1 MSNILILGGSG
12 FVGSHLIR
20 LLVQDCHSVTVPTR
34 RLARAWDLT
43 VNPTAWVVEADI
55 HDDATLARLMHGKDV
70 VINLVGI
77 LNGNFQKAHVDLP
90 RRIASAALK
99 AGVPRLL
106 HMSALGAAPDAPSK
120 YLRSKAAGEA
130 AIRSVVDAA
139 GNGLNVTVFRPSVI
153 FGDHDSFLNL
163 FGRLQALAPVL
174 PLACPN
180 AQFQPVWVDDV
191 ARAFMASLNDGES
204 VGRAYDLCGPRIYA
218 LRQLVEYAGEVT
230 GHRKPIIGLSDR
242 LSYLQAMMMEWIPG
256 APMSRDNYYSM
267 QKPNVC
273 GEGCVFP
280 FGIQPTAL
288 EVIAPTYLGRENHQG
303 RIDRYLSHQR

>member
-1 MSNILILGGSG
+1 MSEVLILGGTG
-12 FVGSHLIR
+12 FVGSHLMR
-20 LLVQDCHSVTVPTR
+20 LLAQECYGITAPTR
-34 RLARAWDLT
+34 RRERARELT
-43 VNPTAWVVEADI
+43 VNPTAWIVEADI
-55 HDDATLARLMHGKDV
+55 HDDATLARLMHNKDL

-90 RRIASAALK
+90 RRIAAAALK

-106 HMSALGAAPDAPSK
+106 HMSALGAAPDAPSQ

-163 FGRLQALAPVL
+163 FAGLQAVAPVL

-180 AQFQPVWVDDV
+180 ARFQPVWVDDV
-191 ARAFMASLNDGES
+191 ARAFIASIDDGES
-204 VGRAYDLCGPRIYA
+204 FGHAYDLCGPRIYT
-218 LRQLVEYAGEVT
+218 LRRLVEYTGELT

-242 LSYLQAMMMEWIPG
+242 LSYLQALMMEWVPG
-256 APMSRDNYYSM
+256 APMTRDNYYSM

-273 GEGCVFP
+273 GEGCGFP
-280 FGIQPTAL
+280 FGIEPTAL
-288 EVIAPTYLGRENHQG
+288 EVIAPTYLGQENYRG

>member
-1 MSNILILGGSG
+1 MSDVLILGGSG
-12 FVGSHLIR
+12 FVGSHLTR
-20 LLVQDCHSVTVPTR
+20 LLVQDCHGVTVPTR
-34 RLARAWDLT
+34 RRERARDLT

-70 VINLVGI
+70 VINLVGM
-77 LNGNFQKAHVDLP
+77 LHGDFKKAHVELP
-90 RRIASAALK
+90 RRVAAAALK

-106 HMSALGAAPDAPSK
+106 HMSALGAAPDAPSQ

-139 GNGLNVTVFRPSVI
+139 GNGLNVTIFRPSVI

-191 ARAFMASLNDGES
+191 AQAFMASLADGES
-204 VGRAYDLCGPRIYA
+204 YGHAYELCGPRVYT
-218 LRQLVEYAGEVT
+218 LRELVAYAGELT
-230 GHRKPIIGLSDR
+230 GHRRPIIGLSDH
-242 LSYLQAMMMEWIPG
+242 LSYLQALVMEWLPG
-256 APMSRDNYYSM
+256 APMTRDNYYSM

-273 GEGCVFP
+273 AAGCSFP
-280 FGIQPTAL
+280 FGIQPTVL
-288 EVIAPTYLGRENHQG
+288 EAIAPGYLGNDTRQG
-303 RIDRYLSHQR
+303 RLQRYVYRQR